1 MRGSRGRIGLL
12 VPSVNIVVEP
22 ETNVMLPEGVTA
34 HAARV
39 SLESS
44 EELAGV
50 SDLVRNAENAILQ
63 LVPARVE
70 VIGFACT
77 TASFYAG
84 VEGER
89 RLRARLEEVGG
100 VPVVT
105 AIGAVV
111 AALAGL
117 GAHRVAMATPYS
129 ARVNALAQAFL
140 EGNGI
145 DVVSS
150 VGLGIHDTADI
161 GLVDEE
167 TVIRVA
173 KRAARADADALF
185 LSCTNLPTISLIAA
199 LEAETSLPVVSSNQA
214 LIWAMLRRIGV
225 AVGTGQFGGLMAMES
240 RGIQAA
246 AEYPD
251 AQ

>member
-1 MRGSRGRIGLL
+1 MRESQTRIGLL

-22 ETNVMLPEGVTA
+22 ETSLMLPEGVTA

-50 SDLVRNAENAILQ
+50 NDLVRNAENAVQQ
-63 LVPARVE
+63 LLPARVE

-84 VEGER
+84 VKGEQ

-111 AALAGL
+111 AAFAWL
-117 GAHRVAMATPYS
+117 GARRVAMATPYS
-129 ARVNALAQAFL
+129 ARVNALAEAFL
-140 EGNGI
+140 NASGI

-150 VGLGIHDTADI
+150 AGLGIHDTADI
-161 GLVDEE
+161 GFVDEE
-167 TVIRVA
+167 TVLRIARQAVRVGV
-173 KRAARADADALF
+173 DALF
-185 LSCTNLPTISLIAA
+185 LSCTNLPTVSVIAA
-199 LEAETSLPVVSSNQA
+199 LEAETSVPVVSSNQA
-214 LIWAMLRRIGV
+214 LAWAMLRRIGV
-225 AVGTGQFGGLMAMES
+225 AGRTNRFGTLMAMES
-240 RGIQAA
+240 KVVRAA
-246 AEYPD
+246 AEHAGP
-251 AQ
+251 Q

>member
-22 ETNVMLPEGVTA
+22 ETSLMLPEGVTA

-50 SDLVRNAENAILQ
+50 SDLVRNAENAVKQ
-63 LVPARVE
+63 LLPARVE

-84 VEGER
+84 VKGEQ
-89 RLRARLEEVGG
+89 RLRARLEKVGG

-111 AALAGL
+111 VAFAWL
-117 GAHRVAMATPYS
+117 GARRVAMATPYS
-129 ARVNALAQAFL
+129 TRVNALAEAFL
-140 EGNGI
+140 NASGI

-150 VGLGIHDTADI
+150 AGLEIHDTADI
-161 GLVDEE
+161 GFVDEE
-167 TVIRVA
+167 TVLRIARRAVRVGV
-173 KRAARADADALF
+173 DALF
-185 LSCTNLPTISLIAA
+185 LSCTNLPTVSVIA
-199 LEAETSLPVVSSNQA
+199 
-214 LIWAMLRRIGV
+214 
-225 AVGTGQFGGLMAMES
+225 
-240 RGIQAA
+240 
-246 AEYPD
+246 
-251 AQ
+251 

>member
-22 ETNVMLPEGVTA
+22 EANLMLQEGVTA

-39 SLESS
+39 DLESS

-50 SDLVRNAENAILQ
+50 SDLERNAESAIQQ
-63 LVPARVE
+63 LLPARVD

-89 RLRARLEEVGG
+89 RLRTRLEEVGG

-111 AALAGL
+111 AAFASL
-117 GAHRVAMATPYS
+117 GARRVAMATPYS
-129 ARVNALAQAFL
+129 TRVNALAEAFL
-140 EGNGI
+140 KGSGI

-150 VGLGIHDTADI
+150 AGLGIHDTADI
-161 GLVDEE
+161 GFVDEE
-167 TVIRVA
+167 TVFGVA
-173 KRAARADADALF
+173 MEAARADADALF
-185 LSCTNLPTISLIAA
+185 LSCTNLPTISLIPA

-214 LIWAMLRRIGV
+214 LMWAMLRQIGV
-225 AVGTGQFGGLMAMES
+225 GVSGDRFGELMAM
-240 RGIQAA
+240 GIEGNGAGT
-246 AEYPD
+246 ERPD
-251 AQ
+251 RQ

>member
-22 ETNVMLPEGVTA
+22 ETNLMLPEGVTA

-63 LVPARVE
+63 LVSARVE

-89 RLRARLEEVGG
+89 RLRTRLEEVGG

-105 AIGAVV
+105 AMGAVV
-111 AALAGL
+111 AALAWL
-117 GAHRVAMATPYS
+117 GARRVAMATPYS
-129 ARVNALAQAFL
+129 AQVNALAEAFL
-140 EGNGI
+140 KGSGI

-185 LSCTNLPTISLIAA
+185 LSCTNLPTISLIPA
-199 LEAETSLPVVSSNQA
+199 LEAETSLPVVSSNQV
-214 LIWAMLRRIGV
+214 LTWAMLRRIGV
-225 AVGTGQFGGLMAMES
+225 AGRTDQFGELMAMES
-240 RGIQAA
+240 KGIRAA
-246 AEYPD
+246 AEHPD
-251 AQ
+251 PQ